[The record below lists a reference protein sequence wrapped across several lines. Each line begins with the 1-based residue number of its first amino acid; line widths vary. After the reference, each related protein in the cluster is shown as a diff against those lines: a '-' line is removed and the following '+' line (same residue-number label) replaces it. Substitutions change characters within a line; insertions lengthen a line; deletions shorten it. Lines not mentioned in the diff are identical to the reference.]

1 MIPLGVTVYM
11 LVVVFFGC
19 GAPAET
25 TPVRASAEAPRLV
38 PANGGPIATGSV
50 RDHDHNTYD
59 DCGRCHEDTHGAW
72 SASAHARGLDNPHF
86 VAEWAPERLAFCS
99 DCHAPLGP
107 PASARAGEG
116 VGCAA
121 CHVRD
126 GTVLAY
132 GARVPVTEPPHA
144 LARDTRDL
152 DARLCGPCH
161 DFPFPTRALAPH
173 SDFDPNEPLQ
183 STFRE
188 WRESRAMTE
197 GRTCI
202 DCHMR
207 VEAGGHAM
215 RLTGAAD
222 GPPIRIA
229 HRYVG
234 ADRLELRI
242 EATDAVGHAVPTG
255 DVWRQL
261 VIEVREVDADRI
273 TARARLGRTFA
284 GQREAD
290 GHVLLRQTRDRRVP
304 PPGRGETRV
313 RLRVGAPPR
322 ALDVRVLIGRSGVR
336 GDGLAPLEPGAAREI
351 LRVEVTP

>member
-1 MIPLGVTVYM
+1 MITLGATMRV
-11 LVVVFFGC
+11 LVFVFFGC
-19 GAPAET
+19 GPRPET
-25 TPVRASAEAPRLV
+25 APVRARAEVPRLV
-38 PANGGPIATGSV
+38 PENGGPIETGSV
-50 RDHDHNTYD
+50 RGHAGDTYD
-59 DCGRCHEDTHGAW
+59 DCARCHEDTGAAW
-72 SASAHARGLDNPHF
+72 SSSAHARGLDNAHF

-121 CHVRD
+121 CHVRG

-132 GARVPVTEPPHA
+132 GEDGRAIAPPHEVS
-144 LARDTRDL
+144 RDTRDV
-152 DARLCGPCH
+152 DVRLCGPCH
-161 DFPFPTRALAPH
+161 DFAFPTRALAPH
-173 SDFDPNEPLQ
+173 SDFDPREPLQ

-188 WRESRAMTE
+188 WRESRAMTA

-207 VEAGGHAM
+207 LEAGGHAM
-215 RLTGAAD
+215 RLTGAGD
-222 GPPIRIA
+222 GPPIRIT

-261 VIEVREVDADRI
+261 VIEVREVDTDHIA
-273 TARARLGRTFA
+273 ARARLGRTFA

-290 GHVLLRQTRDRRVP
+290 GLVLLRQTRDRRVP
-304 PPGRGETRV
+304 PPGRGDTRV

-322 ALDVRVLIGRSGVR
+322 PLDVHVRIGRG
-336 GDGLAPLEPGAAREI
+336 AAPGADHTPPAEGTERAI
-351 LRVEVTP
+351 LRVHVTP